1 MMMMM
6 MMLESGIKMSTRVI
20 ITSTRCRQRC
30 RNLQKRTIASYKSRR
45 VRGEGEETGGGRLRL
60 NLLFNSIQIK
70 WSSKLIFHLAPYL
83 CIVRSFCQCTQISI
97 LILNSPS
104 RSRSRSHF
112 PNLIPRNG
120 TTDVNCYQSQKVK
133 QSMRRLAVA

>member
-1 MMMMM
+1 MMM

-45 VRGEGEETGGGRLRL
+45 VRRGGRRDWGGETEFKPVVQLYSDQMEQQTHISPGSVL
-60 NLLFNSIQIK
+60 IK
-70 WSSKLIFHLAPYL
+70 R
-83 CIVRSFCQCTQISI
+83 IVRSFCQCTQISI
-97 LILNSPS
+97 HILDSPS
-104 RSRSRSHF
+104 RFRSRSHF

>member
-1 MMMMM
+1 MMMM

-45 VRGEGEETGGGRLRL
+45 VRGVGEETGGGETEVKPVVQLYSDQMEQQTYISPGSVL
-60 NLLFNSIQIK
+60 IK
-70 WSSKLIFHLAPYL
+70 R
-83 CIVRSFCQCTQISI
+83 IVRSFCQCTQISI
-97 LILNSPS
+97 LILDSP
-104 RSRSRSHF
+104 SRSRSHF
-112 PNLIPRNG
+112 PNLIPPNG